1 MVIPHVDE
9 EQACQPSPDMA
20 APVAEMRIDG
30 PHVREQE
37 SPPAELPEPSADAIV
52 AAVPSSN
59 GAESPPAPVGAPE
72 ADGQLARQLY
82 TQATQLARE
91 LDLRQGDLD
100 HREARLHVQIA
111 QLEQSVRSAR
121 LWAGDKEA
129 EITARLDE
137 VRRHEHESRTRLNRL
152 AAAEAALQ
160 RTGAVREQAFAT
172 REEAVR
178 RHEAELASRDRL
190 LVDQLAAYRAVR
202 RDFETQQEKAR
213 DEQAYLR
220 QQIDV
225 RREASLELIRQLLA
239 GVERRRQAVE
249 ARAEQ
254 IELRTRQAPAS
265 TAGSPSDEAAIDAR
279 WRKLEDAEAR
289 AEAERKTLREKL
301 DVEQRQ
307 FQETMRAERHQ
318 LTLQQRRGMAAL
330 ESQRQAVERRSEH
343 VDQRQK
349 ALEQLRT
356 EVSRVHRETLEIRL
370 ATEELWAQ
378 LSGVARDAKLTAM
391 LGKIRAR
398 LADDYRLAGQDL
410 DKQREE
416 LEGIRGELI
425 EQQQTL
431 LQQKRQLDQW
441 AESVGYAET

>member
-1 MVIPHVDE
+1 
-9 EQACQPSPDMA
+9 
-20 APVAEMRIDG
+20 
-30 PHVREQE
+30 
-37 SPPAELPEPSADAIV
+37 
-52 AAVPSSN
+52 
-59 GAESPPAPVGAPE
+59 
-72 ADGQLARQLY
+72 
-82 TQATQLARE
+82 
-91 LDLRQGDLD
+91 
-100 HREARLHVQIA
+100 
-111 QLEQSVRSAR
+111 
-121 LWAGDKEA
+121 
-129 EITARLDE
+129 
-137 VRRHEHESRTRLNRL
+137 
-152 AAAEAALQ
+152 
-160 RTGAVREQAFAT
+160 
-172 REEAVR
+172 
-178 RHEAELASRDRL
+178 
-190 LVDQLAAYRAVR
+190 LAAYRAVR